1 MGIIRQNKRQIKDG
15 AISQIM
21 KMYDNSKLRAKERLF
36 EPKDLATKFAMWF
49 VVNWEWH
56 DDTEKGANI
65 CQYMMVKPLK
75 RLPKFMTTGFC
86 VISDNGWVYM

>member
-1 MGIIRQNKRQIKDG
+1 MGTFGIRSKKRQSQIKDG

-36 EPKDLATKFAMWF
+36 EPKDLAIKFAMWF

-56 DDTEKGANI
+56 DDTEKGAKYLSI
-65 CQYMMVKPLK
+65 YDGKTVK
-75 RLPKFMTTGFC
+75 T
-86 VISDNGWVYM
+86 IDEIYDNWLLCDI

>member
-1 MGIIRQNKRQIKDG
+1 MGTFGIRSKKRQSQINDG

-49 VVNWEWH
+49 LVNWEWH
-56 DDTEKGANI
+56 DDTEKGAKYLSI
-65 CQYMMVKPLK
+65 YDGKTLK
-75 RLPKFMTTGFC
+75 TIGE
-86 VISDNGWVYM
+86 IYDNWLLNDI

>member
-1 MGIIRQNKRQIKDG
+1 MGTFGIRSKKRQSQINDG

-21 KMYDNSKLRAKERLF
+21 KMYDNSKLRAKERQF

-56 DDTEKGANI
+56 DDTEKGAKYLSI
-65 CQYMMVKPLK
+65 YDGKTVKTIGEIYDRWL
-75 RLPKFMTTGFC
+75 LND
-86 VISDNGWVYM
+86 I

>member
-1 MGIIRQNKRQIKDG
+1 MKSFGIRSKKRQSQINDG

-21 KMYDNSKLRAKERLF
+21 KMHDNSKLKSKERLF

-56 DDTEKGANI
+56 EDNDKGAKYLSI
-65 CQYMMVKPLK
+65 YDGKTIMH
-75 RLPKFMTTGFC
+75 
-86 VISDNGWVYM
+86 ISEIYDNWLINDI

>member
-49 VVNWEWH
+49 VVNWEFY
-56 DDTEKGANI
+56 DDTDKG
-65 CQYMMVKPLK
+65 QTYRSLYDGKTT
-75 RLPKFMTTGFC
+75 LP
-86 VISDNGWVYM
+86 IDEIYDNWLLSDI

>member
-1 MGIIRQNKRQIKDG
+1 MGTFGIRSKKRQSQINDG

-36 EPKDLATKFAMWF
+36 DPKDLATKFAMWF

-56 DDTEKGANI
+56 DDTEKGAKYLSI
-65 CQYMMVKPLK
+65 YDGKTVKTIGEIYDNWL
-75 RLPKFMTTGFC
+75 
-86 VISDNGWVYM
+86 ISDI